1 MLLKIG
7 VDSTG
12 HVPGRRVLEDDAQV
26 LSILTSA
33 HCGVKSPVTEL
44 LLQEPGVD
52 IPILHLQRSSKQKT
66 LPTTTNTVHN
76 NSSSSVSTNNTASSI
91 NNSSSVD
98 RSQRKEEDET
108 AAEVGLIALSK
119 SNSSDSSSSYS
130 STHSITITPTTSTTT
145 NTVDSNNSGRI
156 SPEHFYSINN
166 NNNPNTS
173 ASNNNSINTCSQRD
187 GADYKRKC
195 LKSCSVNLQ
204 TLNLHNNNNN
214 NNTKTAAITSD
225 CKSPTVTSPVNGL
238 FRALGNAFQ
247 KKNDIKNNE
256 EKRNNEKRRSLS
268 VSSGFNYNST
278 INNMGNERE
287 IQEISKRSSLTKSA
301 SLGEVLGYK
310 QENGKNCLNRT
321 GSVGS
326 NVIIPSTQYNSMK
339 PPMIEVS
346 QLTTAGAGSAPVLKL
361 THPHATTPRPVSY
374 SSNTATTSSTS
385 VSIIHSST
393 SQEMHSCLSPHST
406 AVAINSSSC
415 LSPPTS
421 AGIAFE
427 TQPSSAV
434 RGPDRVLPP
443 TPSTHPTTHSSTNS
457 SSTQLAGQLSA
468 SSSCS
473 NLSLTSLTAAET
485 AAERRRLKYAALLA
499 HCPQIYQSATAQS
512 EPGIRL
518 LARKLNKCLKVRL
531 PLYSQFFLF
540 YYGVIIIFFVIMVL
554 F

>member
-76 NSSSSVSTNNTASSI
+76 NSSSSVSTNNNTTT
-91 NNSSSVD
+91 SSSVD
-98 RSQRKEEDET
+98 KSQKKEENET
-108 AAEVGLIALSK
+108 VAEVGLIALSK
-119 SNSSDSSSSYS
+119 SNSSDSSSSSYS

-145 NTVDSNNSGRI
+145 TTNTVDINNSGRI

-204 TLNLHNNNNN
+204 TLNLHNNT
-214 NNTKTAAITSD
+214 TKTAAITSD
-225 CKSPTVTSPVNGL
+225 CKSPTVNSPVNGL

-247 KKNDIKNNE
+247 KKNEIK
-256 EKRNNEKRRSLS
+256 NNEKRRSLS

-310 QENGKNCLNRT
+310 QENGKNRLSRT

-339 PPMIEVS
+339 PPKIEVS
-346 QLTTAGAGSAPVLKL
+346 QLSTAGTTAGAGSAPALKL
-361 THPHATTPRPVSY
+361 VHPHATTPRPVSY

-385 VSIIHSST
+385 VSMIHSNTST
-393 SQEMHSCLSPHST
+393 GSQEMHSCLSPHST
-406 AVAINSSSC
+406 AVAINSSGSC

-434 RGPDRVLPP
+434 RGHDRVLPP

-485 AAERRRLKYAALLA
+485 TAERRRLKYAALLA

-518 LARKLNKCLKVRL
+518 LARKLNKCLKVRG
-531 PLYSQFFLF
+531 
-540 YYGVIIIFFVIMVL
+540 YYCVL
-554 F
+554 